1 VPIGFS
7 LDLINGGAVLKTPPC
22 YLDDVTRGP
31 TILSGVNAS
40 APRER
45 VVCSFFDEETEQYS
59 SEGCATLP
67 NPYPPGGQVT
77 WIPGT
82 PSRISLATS
91 AQAN

>member
-7 LDLINGGAVLKTPPC
+7 LNLLHSGEALKTPPC

-45 VVCSFFDEETEQYS
+45 VLCSFFNEETEQYS
-59 SEGCATLP
+59 SEAWAYTRALLSS
-67 NPYPPGGQVT
+67 T
-77 WIPGT
+77 
-82 PSRISLATS
+82 
-91 AQAN
+91 

>member
-7 LDLINGGAVLKTPPC
+7 LNLLNGGEALKTPPC

-45 VVCSFFDEETEQYS
+45 VVCSFFDETEQYS
-59 SEGCATLP
+59 SEAWAYTLALLSS
-67 NPYPPGGQVT
+67 T
-77 WIPGT
+77 
-82 PSRISLATS
+82 
-91 AQAN
+91 